1 MKKAINKQFILST
14 LICFIPFIV
23 SIYFYNR
30 LPNEVAIHF
39 DNYGNPD
46 NYAPKVI
53 AAFGVPLLM
62 LSIHL
67 YTWFRLENEPKK
79 ANFSNVI
86 QNLSKWGVA
95 ILSVILQ
102 IMMVLYSTGVSLE
115 SNFYTGLIL
124 GIIVIL
130 FGNYLPKCKQNY
142 SVGIKN
148 EQKDKEETKNK
159 VQEEAKKKEEIEK
172 KSLEENKGNAET
184 KKQTLTGEEL
194 KKKVDSIIP
203 AEYKGNYYTND
214 VLDTDGSYVLSLQV
228 QNASFDNE
236 SSCKV
241 FTKDLI
247 NKLKEFRIDSA
258 EIYFV
263 GSSGQTTYQI
273 NIDDFLKVQDNID
286 SIDDMEFF
294 SFKDFKN

>member
-62 LSIHL
+62 LCIHL

-142 SVGIKN
+142 SVGI
-148 EQKDKEETKNK
+148 
-159 VQEEAKKKEEIEK
+159 V
-172 KSLEENKGNAET
+172 T
-184 KKQTLTGEEL
+184 KKLQTL
-194 KKKVDSIIP
+194 I
-203 AEYKGNYYTND
+203 NQC
-214 VLDTDGSYVLSLQV
+214 LQLCEK
-228 QNASFDNE
+228 SE
-236 SSCKV
+236 
-241 FTKDLI
+241 
-247 NKLKEFRIDSA
+247 
-258 EIYFV
+258 
-263 GSSGQTTYQI
+263 
-273 NIDDFLKVQDNID
+273 
-286 SIDDMEFF
+286 
-294 SFKDFKN
+294 